1 MTVNVNNVHGFNINI
16 VEAIKPQQHTA
27 TEYLRNQLI
36 FLKRLR
42 SELDNELDSNTK
54 TVSMVDMQIV
64 NIEAQYHEL
73 TGREW
78 DEV

>member
-1 MTVNVNNVHGFNINI
+1 MTVNVNNIRGFNIN
-16 VEAIKPQQHTA
+16 VVDAIKPRQYTA

-42 SELDNELDSNTK
+42 SELDSNTK
-54 TVSMVDMQIV
+54 IVSMVDMQIV

>member
-1 MTVNVNNVHGFNINI
+1 MTVNVNNIHGFNIN
-16 VEAIKPQQHTA
+16 VVDSIKPRQYTA

-42 SELDNELDSNTK
+42 SELDSNTK
-54 TVSMVDMQIV
+54 IVSMVDMQIV